1 MIQERH
7 IQMSRT
13 SKRRHAPRTL
23 IRRVLGWGTIAL
35 GLLGIVLPVLPGL
48 IFIAIGV
55 VLLGPHDPALRR
67 SAIAIRLILR
77 RWSQCKQRHFRQLG
91 RFARSR
97 YREQRLLLR
106 AQLHHHE
113 HGEQG
118 WRGHYMLLAITL
130 AALAITAGI
139 GFFVWHTIL

>member
-1 MIQERH
+1 MTQERH

-13 SKRRHAPRTL
+13 SKRRHIPRTL
-23 IRRVLGWGTIAL
+23 IRRVLGWGNITL

-48 IFIAIGV
+48 IFIAVGI

-67 SAIAIRLILR
+67 SAIMIRLILR
-77 RWSQCKQRHFRQLG
+77 RWSQCKQRHLRRIGQ
-91 RFARSR
+91 FARRR

-106 AQLHHHE
+106 AHLHHHE
-113 HGEQG
+113 SGGRG
-118 WRGHYMLLAITL
+118 WSGHYMLLALTL
-130 AALAITAGI
+130 AALAITASI